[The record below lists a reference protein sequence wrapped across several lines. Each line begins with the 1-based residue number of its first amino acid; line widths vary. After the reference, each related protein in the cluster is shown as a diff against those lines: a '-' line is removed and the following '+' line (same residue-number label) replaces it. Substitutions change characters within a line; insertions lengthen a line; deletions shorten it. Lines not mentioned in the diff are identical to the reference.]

1 MNWIR
6 WIGVG
11 LLVAVAGVVA
21 YFWADIAFAWDLY
34 KVKRI
39 SDTFYADYP
48 LLVKDIAFTD
58 ASDVRLDLYRPD
70 DQAGGEGG
78 HPVFL
83 FVHGGGWDKYDKL
96 LHAPVAQKLLPTGM
110 IVLIM
115 DYTLYP
121 NATYRQQTTE
131 VADAIAWTLENI
143 DQYGGDPS
151 RVIVGGHSAGGHLAM
166 LAAYDPQWLA
176 ATGHSL
182 DEICGLVGIAGVYD
196 INSQMVFERFKGG
209 TAPVMTAVME
219 GEANFTAASPTTYV
233 PDRGAD
239 SPPVR
244 LIHGSADD
252 TVLPSMSDELLALLQ
267 AAGIPSELLVYEGAG
282 HTGLLLDA
290 LVQDPPRLVNDLAEF
305 VNGCGQE

>member
-1 MNWIR
+1 MKWIR
-6 WIGVG
+6 WIGAG
-11 LLVAVAGVVA
+11 LLMAAVVVVIT
-21 YFWADIAFAWDLY
+21 FRGEIAFAWELF
-34 KVKRI
+34 KVNRI
-39 SDTFYADYP
+39 STQFYADYP
-48 LLVKDIAFTD
+48 LLEKDIAFTD
-58 ASDVRLDLYRPD
+58 KSDVRLDLYRPD
-70 DQAGGEGG
+70 DAPGGPGG

-83 FVHGGGWDKYDKL
+83 FVHGGGWDQYDKL
-96 LHAPVAQKLLPTGM
+96 IHAPVAQKLLPTGM

-121 NATYRQQTTE
+121 DATYRLQTGE

-176 ATGHSL
+176 PTGHSL

-196 INSQMVFERFKGG
+196 INAQMEFERFKGG

-219 GEANFTAASPTTYV
+219 GAANFTASSPVTYV
-233 PDRGAD
+233 PDRGPD

-252 TVLPSMSDELLALLQ
+252 TVLPSMSDEFLAALE

-290 LVQDPPRLVNDLAEF
+290 LIQDPPQLVQDLADF
-305 VNGCGQE
+305 VNGCGQ